1 MLHHYKYFYY
11 CRSNQTLVNKSYIA
25 KVEQDEDGEFHIV
38 FPDMLLES
46 MGWDK
51 NTILE
56 WVNNN
61 DGTFSIKKVEEN
73 VKFGRA

>member
-11 CRSNQTLVNKSYIA
+11 RRSDKTLVNKSYIA
-25 KVEQDEDGEFHIV
+25 RVEQDENGECYIV
-38 FPDMLLES
+38 FPDMMLEN
-46 MGWDK
+46 MGWDED
-51 NTILE
+51 TPLE

-61 DGTFSIKKVEEN
+61 DGTFTVRKVEEN

>member
-1 MLHHYKYFYY
+1 M
-11 CRSNQTLVNKSYIA
+11 VNKSYIA
-25 KVEQDEDGEFHIV
+25 RVEQDENGEYYLV

-46 MGWDK
+46 MGWDE
-51 NTILE
+51 NTTLE

-73 VKFGRA
+73 VTFGRA

>member
-1 MLHHYKYFYY
+1 
-11 CRSNQTLVNKSYIA
+11 LVNKSCIA
-25 KVEQDEDGEFHIV
+25 RVEQDENGECYLV

-46 MGWDK
+46 MGWDE
-51 NTILE
+51 NTDLE